1 MRRPGSNRR
10 SLAALKYSKNYVLC
24 QMATT
29 LDIASTI
36 LWKVAIIALDVKE
49 KRAGTLEATQTRQ
62 QFLVEYL

>member
-1 MRRPGSNRR
+1 
-10 SLAALKYSKNYVLC
+10 
-24 QMATT
+24 MATT

-49 KRAGTLEATQTRQ
+49 KRAGTLEAMQTRQ